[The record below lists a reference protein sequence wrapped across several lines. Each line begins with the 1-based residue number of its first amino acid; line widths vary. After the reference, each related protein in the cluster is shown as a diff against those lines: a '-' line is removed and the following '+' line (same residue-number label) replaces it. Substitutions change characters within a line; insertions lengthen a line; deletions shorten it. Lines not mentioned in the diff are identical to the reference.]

1 MESSEDKPLALLA
14 DSPDDASPR
23 TDRPETAR
31 GLEQG
36 RTWADP
42 RKTRIPAREDVG
54 LRASELSQGRGGNGR
69 VTLEDWLQAESELLF
84 WESTVFYS

>member
-1 MESSEDKPLALLA
+1 MESRAEKPLAPSA
-14 DSPDDASPR
+14 DSPDDASPSP
-23 TDRPETAR
+23 DRPETAR
-31 GLEQG
+31 QLAQG
-36 RTWADP
+36 RARADP

-54 LRASELSQGRGGNGR
+54 LRASELSQVRGGNGR